1 MGEVNAAREEI
12 LKKIPKFSIQ
22 GFIGRTYY
30 KGEYR
35 RRVEEGL
42 RKAGYPEQPPLQI
55 PDRPASVARMA
66 HPFPAKSSIA
76 VLPFANLSDDKS
88 QGNFAD
94 AMTGDLITD
103 LSRIRGAFAIARDTS
118 FTYKGKAAN
127 AKDVA
132 KELSVR
138 YVLEGSVR
146 RTGDQVRVNAQLID
160 GASGAQVWSDKFDRS
175 VTGIY
180 SL

>member
-1 MGEVNAAREEI
+1 MAIRAAAHAQLGNMGEVNAAREEI

-66 HPFPAKSSIA
+66 HPFPAKPSIA
-76 VLPFANLSDDKS
+76 VVPFANLSDDKS
-88 QGNFAD
+88 QGYFAD
-94 AMTGDLITD
+94 AMTGNLT
-103 LSRIRGAFAIARDTS
+103 
-118 FTYKGKAAN
+118 KPC
-127 AKDVA
+127 
-132 KELSVR
+132 
-138 YVLEGSVR
+138 R
-146 RTGDQVRVNAQLID
+146 RWR
-160 GASGAQVWSDKFDRS
+160 
-175 VTGIY
+175 
-180 SL
+180 